1 MGVNTV
7 QVHSEEVVSTDEP
20 SMVRAFWLVGLVASG
35 LLIALGIVVL
45 LNIIFPTNLP
55 TNFRIMLG
63 IILTLYGTYRFVIL
77 WIKKEP
83 SEQQ

>member
-1 MGVNTV
+1 MGFNTV